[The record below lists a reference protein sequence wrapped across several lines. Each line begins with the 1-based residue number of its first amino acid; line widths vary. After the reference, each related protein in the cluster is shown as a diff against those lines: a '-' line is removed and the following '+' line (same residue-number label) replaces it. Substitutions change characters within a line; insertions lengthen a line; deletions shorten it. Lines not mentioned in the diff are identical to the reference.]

1 MATTL
6 RAADRLAPLL
16 EYPTA
21 SFTALLDE
29 CQSAASGMAPD
40 VAAGLERFALAV
52 RHLSR
57 AQLQELYAETFDM
70 NASCTL
76 DVGWHLF
83 GDRFE
88 RGAFLSELRPELQA
102 AGIAEGFELPDY
114 LPHLLILMERAAPA
128 RAAALGQLIRPA
140 VEKLEAALHARRSP
154 YEHLV
159 RSAFTAAGRGE

>member
-16 EYPTA
+16 AYPTA
-21 SFTALLDE
+21 SFP
-29 CQSAASGMAPD
+29 APD
-40 VAAGLERFALAV
+40 VAAGLERFTFAV
-52 RHLSR
+52 RRISITE
-57 AQLQELYAETFDM
+57 LQELYADTFDL

-102 AGIAEGFELPDY
+102 AGIAEGAELPDY
-114 LPHLLILMERAAPA
+114 LPHLLILMERASPA

-140 VEKLEAALHARRSP
+140 VEKLEAALHARSSP

-159 RSAFTAAGRGE
+159 RSAFTAACRGE

>member
-6 RAADRLAPLL
+6 KAADRLARLL

-21 SFTALLDE
+21 SFTTRLEE
-29 CQSAASGMAPD
+29 CQSTASGMAPD
-40 VAAGLERFALAV
+40 VAAGLERFAVAV
-52 RHLSR
+52 RHLSM

-70 NASCTL
+70 NSSCTL

-88 RGAFLSELRPELQA
+88 RGGFLSDLRPELLA
-102 AGIAEGFELPDY
+102 AGIAERAELPDY

-128 RAAALGQLIRPA
+128 RAAALAQQIRPA
-140 VEKLEAALHARRSP
+140 VEKIEAALHACGSP

-159 RSAFTAAGRGE
+159 RSAFAAACRGE